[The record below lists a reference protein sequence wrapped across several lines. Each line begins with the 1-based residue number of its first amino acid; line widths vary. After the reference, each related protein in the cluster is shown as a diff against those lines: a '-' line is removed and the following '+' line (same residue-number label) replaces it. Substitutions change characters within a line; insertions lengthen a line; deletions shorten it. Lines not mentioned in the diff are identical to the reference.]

1 MSKQGGAMKS
11 AGDCELL
18 RRGVLCAA
26 TLLVGLRVA
35 AVLANAQQP
44 KEEAGVSIVEVPVF
58 VRDDAG
64 KPVLDLKE
72 EDFKI
77 WEDGKAQKIEI
88 FLPIDLGKRAE
99 SALPKPLIR
108 RNFVFFFDVTF
119 NSVAGLLRAK
129 QAAYRFVDTKLDPED
144 RAAVFAFSSLKGV
157 FLVANFTSD
166 KRLLHSALDSLGV
179 DRRFVVTF
187 DAAGFY
193 NQVLMQPPPSEPVL
207 VEEQPTESA
216 RPERRVE
223 NMNATSEW
231 MRQLNEMG
239 KRNDAEFYQN
249 TVSMYLEGMR
259 SFARSIE
266 FFPGRKYLIYFS
278 NGFDTKV
285 LGVMDLK
292 TASEHAE
299 LAASGDFETMAT
311 SGVNEER
318 EVRRDLS
325 DVMHQAARYLAS
337 SDCKVF
343 PIDTS
348 GLAGDANLDL
358 IDESSADPQAVGR
371 KQASLFEFADET
383 GGKLYKN
390 TSDID
395 SAMTDILEST
405 GSFYLLGYNVPVRPA
420 SEQERYHKIRVEIAR
435 RGLNISYRPGYHD
448 PIPFSKFSQEDRQLQ
463 IAEVI
468 TDNLAMESIKIRAQ
482 SAVFPEESGLV
493 PVAVLLQIPGDQ
505 FEKAKRELLLE
516 VYAFAVSP
524 KGTFDGYAHGFC
536 RTPPSEANGKLQK
549 SGLRYSDVLLVPPG
563 EYELR
568 ILVRNGLNGD
578 IGTTTVKTA
587 ARKASTSFAMATP
600 FFASGKSEWLN
611 MLGYDPEKPP
621 ARVGSLGG
629 KHPISYRGKPCTA
642 EIYPNIQDRGD
653 RGLLIR
659 LYNFSFDSGTK
670 EPDIGLR
677 WEIFDQGGRY
687 LGQPQFKLLEK
698 PNRISDSQI
707 EYMFD
712 IRAEKLPAGLCWLK
726 VTATDKMKGGAISDW
741 VPLELR

>member
-1 MSKQGGAMKS
+1 M
-11 AGDCELL
+11 
-18 RRGVLCAA
+18 
-26 TLLVGLRVA
+26 
-35 AVLANAQQP
+35 
-44 KEEAGVSIVEVPVF
+44 SIVEVPVF
-58 VRDDAG
+58 ARDDAG
-64 KPVLDLKE
+64 KPVLDLTQE
-72 EDFKI
+72 EFSVY
-77 WEDGKAQKIEI
+77 EDGKAQKIEI

-99 SALPKPLIR
+99 SVLPKQLIR

-119 NSVAGLLRAK
+119 NSAQGLIRAR
-129 QAAYRFVDTKLDPED
+129 QAAYRFVDTKMDPED
-144 RAAVFAFSSLKGV
+144 RAAVFAFSSLKGI

-166 KRLLHSALDSLGV
+166 KQLLRSALDSLGI
-179 DRRFVVTF
+179 DRRFDVVT
-187 DAAGFY
+187 DAGGYF
-193 NQVLMQPPPSEPVL
+193 NQVLLQTHQGGVM
-207 VEEQPTESA
+207 VEGLSRLSDGAGGNQDEA
-216 RPERRVE
+216 
-223 NMNATSEW
+223 NLW
-231 MRQLNEMG
+231 MRQLNAMG
-239 KRNDAEFYQN
+239 KRNDAEFYTN
-249 TVSMYLEGMR
+249 TVSAYLEGMR
-259 SFARSIE
+259 SFARSLE

-285 LGVMDLK
+285 LGAMDLK
-292 TASEHAE
+292 TAAE
-299 LAASGDFETMAT
+299 QAEMAAHGDFEWMAA

-371 KQASLFEFADET
+371 RQASLFEFADET

-390 TSDID
+390 TNDID
-395 SAMTDILEST
+395 AAMADVLDTT

-420 SEQERYHKIRVEIAR
+420 SEQEKYHKIKVEVAR
-435 RGLNISYRPGYHD
+435 RGLSISYRPGYHD
-448 PIPFSKFSQEDRQLQ
+448 PIPFSKLSKEDRQLQ
-463 IAEVI
+463 IAEVVS
-468 TDNLAMESIKIRAQ
+468 DNLSMDNLKLRAQ
-482 SAVFPEESGLV
+482 AAVFPEQSGQV
-493 PVAVLLQIPGDQ
+493 PVAVLLQIPGGQ

-516 VYAFAVSP
+516 VYAFAVGP

-536 RTPPSEANGKLQK
+536 RIPPSEANGGIQK
-549 SGLRYSDVLLVPPG
+549 GGLRYSDMMLLPPG
-563 EYELR
+563 EYEIR
-568 ILVRNGLNGD
+568 VLVRNGLTGD
-578 IGTTTVKTA
+578 IGTTTVKA
-587 ARKASTSFAMATP
+587 AAQKASTTFAMATP
-600 FFASGKSEWLN
+600 FFVSGKSEWLN
-611 MLGYDPEKPP
+611 VLGYDTEKPP
-621 ARVGSLGG
+621 ARVAGLGG
-629 KHPISYRGKPCTA
+629 YYPISYRAKPCTA
-642 EIYPNIQDRGD
+642 EIYPNVQDRDD

-712 IRAEKLPAGLCWLK
+712 IHAEKLPAGLCWLK
-726 VTATDKMKGGAISDW
+726 VTATDKMNGTSVFDW
-741 VPLELR
+741 VPLDVK